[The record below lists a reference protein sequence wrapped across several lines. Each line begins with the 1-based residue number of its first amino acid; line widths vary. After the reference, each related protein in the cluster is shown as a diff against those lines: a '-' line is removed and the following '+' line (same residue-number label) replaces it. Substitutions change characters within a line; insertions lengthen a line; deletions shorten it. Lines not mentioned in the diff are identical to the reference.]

1 MSTFQST
8 QQLLDF
14 AEKFFDDRRGPFC
27 ADVAV
32 CLTPDDSDH
41 RAEFPALITC
51 IAFVELWSGLHVG
64 NLGGDGLRKLQ
75 SYAAQFMNRTHY
87 DPLLLKI
94 LYLVFRHKLAHISFP
109 HFVFDTSA
117 TTKFQ
122 GDKHRRI
129 TWTVDHE
136 ARTVPI
142 SLDDHGTKYLQQAV
156 TPWRMAYDCRV
167 TISVPTFQRD
177 IINSIEGPAG
187 YLANLKGDPTAQAN
201 FDKCIAK
208 MFPP

>member
-1 MSTFQST
+1 MGSAEILLRVKKEMSTFQST

-75 SYAAQFMNRTHY
+75 SYAAQFMNLDSLRSAASEN
-87 DPLLLKI
+87 P
-94 LYLVFRHKLAHISFP
+94 VFGIS
-109 HFVFDTSA
+109 S
-117 TTKFQ
+117 
-122 GDKHRRI
+122 
-129 TWTVDHE
+129 
-136 ARTVPI
+136 
-142 SLDDHGTKYLQQAV
+142 
-156 TPWRMAYDCRV
+156 
-167 TISVPTFQRD
+167 
-177 IINSIEGPAG
+177 
-187 YLANLKGDPTAQAN
+187 
-201 FDKCIAK
+201 
-208 MFPP
+208 